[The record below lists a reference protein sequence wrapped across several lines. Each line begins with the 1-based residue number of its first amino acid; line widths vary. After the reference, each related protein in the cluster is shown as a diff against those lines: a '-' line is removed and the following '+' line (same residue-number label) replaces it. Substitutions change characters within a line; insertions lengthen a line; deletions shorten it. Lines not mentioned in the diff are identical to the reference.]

1 VEVPGRAHRD
11 LHVCASIRDREHCT
25 NVTASAWLSV
35 LDEAVDACLAHGRP
49 DLARRL
55 RGVRE
60 QPDGV
65 LRIALV
71 GHTGQGKS
79 RLVNALLNAPICAV
93 GDAAGTPVP
102 TEVRYSAE
110 PTALLVRR
118 VPGSAAPHH
127 EPIEIGSL
135 ASALSSTDPTLEGAE
150 AGLPRELLASG
161 LRLIDTPPVGPPR
174 SPDTAAALDAVL
186 GAHAAVLVSD
196 ATAAL
201 SDEELALAKYLSA
214 CCPSMVVVLSKID
227 ACPDWQSVADRDR
240 ALLAE
245 AGISAEVLGV
255 SATVRQHAAST
266 GEQELNDSSG
276 VPRLLSWL
284 TRECAL
290 PPAESRSRVVA
301 FRVRAAM
308 EEIVATVKSEL
319 DAPAGQRQQQVAA
332 QQATQR
338 RADRLRRHQ
347 QRWQNL
353 LADEIANLS
362 SDVEYDLRERT
373 RKIVQHIDDTFDD
386 TDPLRV
392 WPDFSRW
399 LETTLIDSLDTNYRW
414 LADRADWIA
423 RTVATEFPQPSH
435 RSVPDLGVAESQPG
449 ADDLGVLDRPR
460 IEGFKVGQKAFTG
473 LRGSYGGVL
482 MFGLATSLAG
492 LPLINPISL
501 GAGAAFATK
510 SVRDEADVRLKRR
523 QAVAKAGAQRFVD
536 DVFLRFS
543 KECKDLVRELY
554 RGMRDHFT
562 ELGEELADDAR
573 RERDAIQS
581 GAAQQERRT
590 LALRRE
596 VERLAG
602 VHRRAGALRQRA
614 LESARRPGKVSA

>member
-1 VEVPGRAHRD
+1 M
-11 LHVCASIRDREHCT
+11 
-25 NVTASAWLSV
+25 TASAWLSV
-35 LDEAVDACLAHGRP
+35 VDEAVDACLAHERP

-60 QPDGV
+60 QPDDAT
-65 LRIALV
+65 RIAVL
-71 GHTGQGKS
+71 GFAGQGKS

-118 VPGSAAPHH
+118 GPNLAVPQR
-127 EPIEIGSL
+127 EKIEIGSL
-135 ASALSSTDPTLEGAE
+135 ASALSDADPTLVGAE
-150 AGLPRELLASG
+150 AGMPRELLASG
-161 LRLIDTPPVGPPR
+161 LRLIDTPPVGLPR
-174 SPDTAAALDAVL
+174 SPDTAAALDTVL

-196 ATAAL
+196 ATAEL
-201 SDEELALAKYLSA
+201 SAEELALAAYLSS
-214 CCPSMVVVLSKID
+214 CCPSLVVVLSKID
-227 ACPDWQSVADRDR
+227 ACPDWQAVADRDR
-240 ALLAE
+240 TLLAG
-245 AGISAEVLGV
+245 AGLTAEVLGV

-284 TRECAL
+284 RKECAQGE
-290 PPAESRSRVVA
+290 ARNRIVA

-308 EEIVATVKSEL
+308 EEVVGAVKSQL
-319 DAPAGQRQQQVAA
+319 DAPAGQRQRQVATQHA
-332 QQATQR
+332 AQR
-338 RADRLRRHQ
+338 RADELRRHGL
-347 QRWQNL
+347 RWQNL
-353 LADEIANLS
+353 LADEIANLT

-373 RKIVQHIDDTFDD
+373 RTVVQHIDGTFDD

-399 LETTLIDSLDTNYRW
+399 LENTLIDSLDTNYRW
-414 LADRADWIA
+414 LVERAEWIA
-423 RTVATEFPQPSH
+423 RTVAAEFPQPSH
-435 RSVPDLGVAESQPG
+435 RSVPDLRLAESQPG
-449 ADDLGVLDRPR
+449 GDDLGLLDRPR
-460 IEGFKVGQKAFTG
+460 IEGFKIGQKMFTG

-492 LPLINPISL
+492 FPLINPISL

-562 ELGEELADDAR
+562 ELGEELAADAR

-581 GAAQQERRT
+581 DAAQQERRT
-590 LALRRE
+590 LELRRE

-602 VHRRAGALRQRA
+602 LHRRAGALRQRA
-614 LESARRPGKVSA
+614 LESA